1 MRKTLFS
8 VVVIMVASIMLSAC
22 EAGRDLSTPSSR
34 LVGHWRTI
42 NVVAMS
48 EYYFGEINEETGKG
62 TFAEYDMRNGS
73 LAKGTYKVV
82 RETPGGEEITIRP
95 TLFGYEDLDLPAGV
109 LDLEE
114 DLVVQKDGLKAKMMN
129 FYIEYVDD
137 KTEFDPSDPSTTRI
151 PTLTPIPTP
160 TLDPS
165 ITIYQV
171 LMDNVGFYENPTDDN
186 PQNVFNMKE
195 RVIPANGAS
204 TRHCEFVQRASG
216 PVRMCHLYS
225 PRLAVDGWVYSLF
238 IGEVD

>member
-1 MRKTLFS
+1 MFIIF
-8 VVVIMVASIMLSAC
+8 VIMIASIMLSSC
-22 EAGRDLSTPSSR
+22 GGGRDLSTPSSR

-48 EYYFGEINEETGKG
+48 DLYFGEIDEETGMG
-62 TFAEYDMRNGS
+62 TFAEYDLRDGT
-73 LAKGTYKVV
+73 LAKGTYKIV
-82 RETPGGEEITIRP
+82 RETPGGEAITIR
-95 TLFGYEDLDLPAGV
+95 TALFGYQDLDIPPDILNPES
-109 LDLEE
+109 DLE
-114 DLVVQKDGLKAKMMN
+114 VQLDGLKAKMRK
-129 FYIEYVDD
+129 FYIEYVDE
-137 KTEFDPSDPSTTRI
+137 KTEFDPSDPAPTLI
-151 PTLTPIPTP
+151 PTLTPVPTP

-186 PQNVFNMKE
+186 PQHVFNMKE
-195 RVIPANGAS
+195 RLIPADGAS

-225 PRLAVDGWVYSLF
+225 PRLGVDGWVYSLF

>member
-1 MRKTLFS
+1 MKKSLFL
-8 VVVIMVASIMLSAC
+8 VFVMIIASIMLSAC
-22 EAGRDLSTPSSR
+22 GEGRDLSTPSSR
-34 LVGHWRTI
+34 LVGHWRSI
-42 NVVAMS
+42 NTVAMS
-48 EYYFGEINEETGKG
+48 EYYFGEIDKETGKG
-62 TFAEYDMRNGS
+62 SFAEYEARDGT
-73 LAKGTYKVV
+73 LANGTYVV
-82 RETPGGEEITIRP
+82 VNETPEGEAITIRAM
-95 TLFGYEDLDLPAGV
+95 LFGYENSDIPSSLLSPEMN
-109 LDLEE
+109 LE
-114 DLVVQKDGLKAKMMN
+114 VQENGLKARMMN

-137 KTEFDPSDPSTTRI
+137 KTEFDPSDPATTRM
-151 PTLTPIPTP
+151 PTLSPIPTP

-186 PQNVFNMKE
+186 PQHVFNMKE

-225 PRLAVDGWVYSLF
+225 PRLGVDGWAYSLF